1 MQETCGNPHSANQK
15 QPRWRSWLKG
25 QTLRFKI
32 FSGLTRYPKPS
43 VSRIIGA
50 MSKSKKTEHHD
61 IVKRLY
67 ELGHSK
73 DQLTNTLLALMVS
86 AVELSLGMLLLILH

>member
-1 MQETCGNPHSANQK
+1 
-15 QPRWRSWLKG
+15 
-25 QTLRFKI
+25 
-32 FSGLTRYPKPS
+32 
-43 VSRIIGA
+43 

-86 AVELSLGMLLLILH
+86 TVELSLGMLLLIFP

>member
-1 MQETCGNPHSANQK
+1 MQETCGNTQPVNQE
-15 QPRWRSWLKG
+15 QPRRGSWFKG
-25 QTLRFKI
+25 QDTAIQKFLYSNTL
-32 FSGLTRYPKPS
+32 PKP

-86 AVELSLGMLLLILH
+86 TVELSLGMVLLSSIE